1 MEAQEKIRSI
11 VLGLFDLEAGEL
23 RDDQNL
29 KDVGIDSLMALDI
42 LTALEKNFQIKLRE
56 QAMRRFTTIESI
68 TALVREERL
77 CQASAADMS
86 VVPCLAAVNMKPY
99 AVSAVAEREPE
110 VPSAGA
116 SALRISDVVP
126 RTWTRPRRAAA
137 AALRR
142 GSRGAGRSSTTRRKG
157 GG

>member
-1 MEAQEKIRSI
+1 MEAQEKIRTI

-68 TALVREERL
+68 TALVREELAR
-77 CQASAADMS
+77 QASPPPAS
-86 VVPCLAAVNMKPY
+86 VPI
-99 AVSAVAEREPE
+99 
-110 VPSAGA
+110 PSPAQ
-116 SALRISDVVP
+116 
-126 RTWTRPRRAAA
+126 
-137 AALRR
+137 
-142 GSRGAGRSSTTRRKG
+142 
-157 GG
+157 